1 MIFHF
6 KRLDLNRN
14 KNVKV
19 LPVTLLM
26 TFLLFIIQFN
36 THASTNRITL
46 LTPPSPGEFYYEV
59 AQEIFKITGTNVKT
73 QIESY
78 PSIYKKMNSTTPDS
92 KEIYATIAVLNENN
106 IKKYHNILNIISI
119 ETSFYTL
126 KDSKKNSKTVD
137 EVKNLKGICVWL
149 DSVLNKY
156 LINQGFH
163 NLIPVPTLNQ
173 CVNMLFTGKVDALYS
188 SEAPLIKSAKAL
200 DLDITKLK
208 KGYTP
213 MRVTFFLALTKNAS
227 KEYVKKLTN
236 SGKQFKSSGR
246 YDEILDKYKKDLFLP
261 Q

>member
-106 IKKYHNILNIISI
+106 IKKYQKIS
-119 ETSFYTL
+119 
-126 KDSKKNSKTVD
+126 
-137 EVKNLKGICVWL
+137 
-149 DSVLNKY
+149 
-156 LINQGFH
+156 
-163 NLIPVPTLNQ
+163 
-173 CVNMLFTGKVDALYS
+173 
-188 SEAPLIKSAKAL
+188 
-200 DLDITKLK
+200 
-208 KGYTP
+208 
-213 MRVTFFLALTKNAS
+213 
-227 KEYVKKLTN
+227 
-236 SGKQFKSSGR
+236 
-246 YDEILDKYKKDLFLP
+246 
-261 Q
+261 